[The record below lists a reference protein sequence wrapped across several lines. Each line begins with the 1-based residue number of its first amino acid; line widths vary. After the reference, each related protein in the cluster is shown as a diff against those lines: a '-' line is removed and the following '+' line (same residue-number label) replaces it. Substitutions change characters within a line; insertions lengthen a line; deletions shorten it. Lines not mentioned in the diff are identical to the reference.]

1 MMLLYIKISD
11 NQLIIG
17 LTTKSKLNVLL
28 KDGDVTVYQ
37 ERTFYRAVR
46 KNGDVTVYQER
57 TFYRAVREFYQ
68 TAVKYALDHLP
79 LDDEVIQNLQFVDV
93 TRKLESNI
101 NQVLYFCQRCLFYEQ
116 VNFLNN

>member
-28 KDGDVTVYQ
+28 KDGD
-37 ERTFYRAVR
+37 A
-46 KNGDVTVYQER
+46 TVYQER

-101 NQVLYFCQRCLFYEQ
+101 NQVLNFCRRCLFYEQ